1 MKKEKLSVFITSVL
15 THVNWIS
22 KSLVIV
28 LFLLLLQESVNAQDR
43 IFWGVASMNISS
55 AKFDGTDI
63 RQSTTISGQTYDMET
78 DFYKNVLYWGEGN
91 SIKKAN
97 TDGTNVQ
104 ILYTGTGTIGGL
116 ALDLTNNKLYFNK
129 YGLTNVPLMRCN
141 LDGTGLET
149 IATSPVSR
157 GNTYTLSISTTL
169 NKIYWTEQTSGSSSN
184 YVMRC
189 GLDGSNIET
198 LMTVS
203 NFMPGLT
210 IDEKNQKLYLAYY
223 NDNKVMITDMTCS
236 TPPTLVFGSSNGTFQ
251 MCVNN
256 VDNKLYFA
264 ELSSRKIRKC
274 NLDGSS
280 PADIIS
286 LTSGNIMALSI
297 PTIPPAPTI
306 SANETYTFKLS
317 DFLFSSV
324 DKDLLT
330 KIQIN
335 SPVSKGIIFLDANSN
350 NLVDAGEA
358 IASSQEISKA
368 DINAGVLKFNP
379 VANESGS
386 PYTTF
391 AFKWHNGSS
400 YSVIEY
406 PQYIYVLDVAP
417 IITTQAVSSITST
430 TATGNGNI
438 TNLGVPNPTSYGVCW
453 NTTGSPTVNDN
464 KVDKGATSVKGAFT
478 ASMTGLTSG
487 TTYYV
492 RAFAI
497 NAAGTSY
504 GSEVSFTTST
514 VSLSGST
521 GGTTLGQNSPVY
533 IASDANVT
541 GTTLNG
547 AIAFIGSNFNSAQ
560 DVLGIDG
567 LQSGTSGSISYSYD
581 SSKGVLTLTGDANVA
596 TYQSIIR
603 KITYTNTSATPS
615 TASRSITIS
624 LNKALPYSGNG
635 HFFEFVANS
644 GITWTSAKT
653 AAEGLNYFGLRGYL
667 ATITSA
673 AENEFCTS
681 KLSGDGWMG
690 ASDVDV
696 EGTWK
701 WVTGPEAGHSFSEYS
716 YSNWNTGQPDNYNG
730 VEDYAQFYTSGKW
743 NDLPNSEP
751 SIAGYVVEFGGSAGD
766 PVLDVS
772 DVVTVNVTNPVSV
785 SSVTV
790 PPNATYRGGNTLY
803 FTVTF
808 SAAVNVD
815 ITGGRPYIPITL
827 NTGGT
832 VNAIYISGSSTNKL
846 LFGYQIV
853 TGNLD
858 SDGVAVGSAITA
870 NGGTLKN
877 AGGFDA
883 NLTLNS
889 VGSTTGVLVD
899 AVAPSVLY
907 VSSSTANGTY
917 KVGDVIAITIT
928 FSENVTV
935 TGTPILL
942 LNSGGTAFYSSGS
955 GSSILAFNY
964 TVGSDHSSADLDY
977 NAISSMY
984 LSGGS
989 ILDAA
994 GNATW
999 LNLPTVGGVSSLGG
1013 QKNIVIINKPTAVTK
1028 EAVSIASTTST
1039 IKGTVNANIAST
1051 TVTFEYGLTNAYGS
1065 SVFAVQSPITGNTST
1080 SVSGLLT
1087 GLIPNATYHYRVKAV
1102 NAVGTTIGAD
1112 SVFTTLPAS
1121 STTFTGTGNWS
1132 EMERWSAGIPGT
1144 ITATTISGTCTATDN
1159 YEVASLLINS
1169 GKLTINP
1176 DKTQKVTGSFVNNV
1190 GANAFI
1196 LKSDATGTGKLVNN
1210 STGVQAT
1217 VQQYF
1222 VKNQWHYYT
1231 TPVSSSVNAFP
1242 LLYNLWAVDHDE
1254 KSNSWSFMNSA
1265 NIINTGK
1272 GYGARYSS
1280 SSGNDTLITIT
1291 GALNAGNKVIQAKKE
1306 GDGWNLIGNPY
1317 PSTADWAN
1325 GILRDNVYN
1334 AIYLWNPVSSNYG
1347 YYVDGV
1353 SVNGQTQYIAP
1364 MQGFFVKATAEGS
1377 VTFTDATKSI
1387 SPSYFRNAESQ
1398 TLIRLQLK
1406 SDKNLSDET
1415 VIRVKFGATDKFD
1428 AEMDA
1433 NKLISTESGIPQIFT
1448 QIALEEYAVNT
1459 ISQIN
1464 EGLKVPV
1471 KIMLSGAGKYIISI
1485 SELKDFDSGL
1495 PVYMFDTKSRKL
1507 VNLLNENIEFETN
1520 VSETIETYLLFTNTP
1535 TSTIEE
1541 NTHNI
1546 TVFSKHKSLVVD
1558 GMSKSPHEIQVY
1570 TLDGVL
1576 VFKQSVNTG
1585 KIDIPVKSEGIYAV
1599 KIIPENG
1606 NVFNSKVVVR

>member
-1 MKKEKLSVFITSVL
+1 MKKEKRSVYLTSVS
-15 THVNWIS
+15 THFYWICRS
-22 KSLVIV
+22 VA
-28 LFLLLLQESVNAQDR
+28 LFLFMLLLQESVNAQDR
-43 IFWGVASMNISS
+43 IFWGIPYNNISS
-55 AKFDGTDI
+55 SKFDGTDI
-63 RQSTTISGQTYDMET
+63 RQTITISGQTYDMET

-104 ILYTGTGTIGGL
+104 TLHTGTGSIGGL
-116 ALDLTNNKLYFNK
+116 ALDLTNNKLYFAK
-129 YGLTNVPLMRCN
+129 FGVSNVPIMRCN

-149 IATSPVSR
+149 IATSPISNGR
-157 GNTYTLSISTTL
+157 TYTLSISTTL
-169 NKIYWTEQTSGSSSN
+169 NKIYWTEQSGANN

-189 GLDGSNIET
+189 NLDGSNIET

-223 NDNKVMITDMTCS
+223 YDNKVMITDMTCS
-236 TPPTLVFGSSNGTFQ
+236 TPPTLVFDSSNGTFQ

-256 VDNKLYFA
+256 VDNKLFFA
-264 ELSSRKIRKC
+264 ELSTRKIRKC

-280 PADIIS
+280 PADIVS
-286 LTSGNIMALSI
+286 LSSGSIMALSI
-297 PTIPPAPTI
+297 PTVPPAPTI

-330 KIQIN
+330 KIQMN
-335 SPVSKGIIFLDANSN
+335 SLVSKGIIYLDANNN

-358 IASSQEISKA
+358 IVINQEISKV
-368 DINAGVLKFNP
+368 DINAGKLKFNP
-379 VANESGS
+379 TTNESGS

-391 AFKWHNGSS
+391 GFKWHNVSS
-400 YSVIEY
+400 YSVTDY
-406 PQYIYVLDVAP
+406 LQYIYVLDVAP
-417 IITTQAVSSITST
+417 VVTTQAVSSIATT

-438 TNLGVPNPTSYGVCW
+438 TSLGVPNPTSYGVCW
-453 NTTGSPTVNDN
+453 NTTGSPTTSDN
-464 KVDKGATSVKGAFT
+464 KVDNGTASLTGAFT

-492 RAFAI
+492 RAFAS
-497 NAAGTSY
+497 NTGGTSY
-504 GSEVSFTTST
+504 GGEVTFTTST

-521 GGTTLGQNSPVY
+521 GGTTTGQNSPVY
-533 IASDANVT
+533 IASSANVT

-547 AIAFIGSNFNSAQ
+547 AIAFIGSNFNSTQ

-615 TASRSITIS
+615 TSSRSITIS
-624 LNKALPYSGNG
+624 LNKALPFSTNG
-635 HFFEFVANS
+635 HYYEFIS
-644 GITWTSAKT
+644 SPGISWTSAKT
-653 AAEGLNYFGLRGYL
+653 AAEGLTYFGLKGYL

-690 ASDVDV
+690 ASDSDI

-716 YSNWNTGQPDNYNG
+716 YTNWNTGQPDNYNG
-730 VEDYAQFYTSGKW
+730 VEDYGQFYTNGKW

-803 FTVTF
+803 FTVTY

-815 ITGGRPYIPITL
+815 VSGGIPYIPITL

-832 VNAIYISGSSTNKL
+832 VNAFYIRNSSTNKL

-853 TGNLD
+853 SGNLD
-858 SDGVAVGSAITA
+858 SDGVSVGSAITA
-870 NGGTLKN
+870 NGGSLKN
-877 AGGFDA
+877 TGGDDV

-889 VGSTTGVLVD
+889 VGSTSGVLVD
-899 AVAPSVLY
+899 AVNPSVLS
-907 VSSSTANGTY
+907 VSSTTANGTY
-917 KVGDVIAITIT
+917 KEGDVIAITIS
-928 FSENVTV
+928 FSETVTV
-935 TGTPILL
+935 TGTPILV
-942 LNSGGTAFYSSGS
+942 LNSGGTAYYTSGS
-955 GSSILAFNY
+955 GSSLLTFNY
-964 TVGSDHSSADLDY
+964 TVESGHSSADLDY
-977 NAISSMY
+977 ISISSMN

-989 ILDAA
+989 IKDAV
-994 GNATW
+994 GNNTW

-1013 QKNIVIINKPTAVTK
+1013 QKDIVISKKPTIVTK
-1028 EAVSIASTTST
+1028 EAASVLSTTAT
-1039 IKGTVNANIAST
+1039 INGTVNANNSSS
-1051 TVTFEYGLTNAYGS
+1051 TVTFEYGLTNSYGL
-1065 SVFAVQSPITGNTST
+1065 SVVATQSPVTGNTTT
-1080 SVSGLLT
+1080 SVNGLLT

-1102 NAVGTTIGAD
+1102 NAIGTSYGAD
-1112 SVFTTLPAS
+1112 SVFTTIPSS

-1132 EMERWSAGIPGT
+1132 EMERWSAGIPG
-1144 ITATTISGTCTATDN
+1144 ITTTTTINGNCTATDN
-1159 YEVASLLINS
+1159 YEVASLSISS

-1176 DKTQKVTGSFVNNV
+1176 DKTLKVTGSFVNNV
-1190 GANAFI
+1190 GADAFI
-1196 LKSDATGTGKLVNN
+1196 LKSDATGTGKIVSN
-1210 STGVQAT
+1210 STGVNAT

-1231 TPVSSSVNAFP
+1231 TPVSSSVNAYP
-1242 LLYNLWAVDHDE
+1242 LLYNLWAVNHDE
-1254 KSNSWSFMNSA
+1254 KSNNWTFMNSG
-1265 NIINTGK
+1265 NSLISGK
-1272 GYGARYSS
+1272 GYGARYSN
-1280 SSGNDTLITIT
+1280 SSGNDTLITIK
-1291 GALNAGNKVIQAKKE
+1291 GSLNAGNVIVEAKKE

-1317 PSTADWAN
+1317 PATADWTN

-1334 AIYLWNPVSSNYG
+1334 AIYLWNPVTNNYG
-1347 YYVDGV
+1347 YFVDGI
-1353 SVNGQTQYIAP
+1353 SVNGQTKYIAP
-1364 MQGFFVKATAEGS
+1364 MQGFFVKATAGGS
-1377 VTFTDATKSI
+1377 VTFTDATKST
-1387 SPSYFRNAESQ
+1387 SPSYFRNAETQ
-1398 TLIRLQLK
+1398 TLIRLLLK
-1406 SDKNLSDET
+1406 SDKDLTDET
-1415 VIRVKFGATDKFD
+1415 VVRVKYDATNNFD
-1428 AEMDA
+1428 AEYDA
-1433 NKLISTESGIPQIFT
+1433 NKLISNENGIPQILT
-1448 QIALEEYAVNT
+1448 YIASEEYAVNT
-1459 ISQIN
+1459 VSQID
-1464 EGLKVPV
+1464 ERTKIPV
-1471 KIMLSGAGKYIISI
+1471 KIMLPGAGKYTLSI
-1485 SELKDFDSGL
+1485 SELKDFDSNL
-1495 PVYMFDTKSRKL
+1495 PVYIYDTRSKRL
-1507 VNLLNENIEFETN
+1507 INLMNENFEYEVN
-1520 VSETIETYLLFTNTP
+1520 NQEVLDTYIVFTNTL
-1535 TSTIEE
+1535 TSTL
-1541 NTHNI
+1541 NNHANSI
-1546 TVFSKHKSLVVD
+1546 TIFSKHRTIFVD
-1558 GMSKSPHEIQVY
+1558 GLLCKPYEIQIF

-1576 VFKQSVNTG
+1576 ISHKSVNTG
-1585 KIDIPVKSEGIYAV
+1585 KIEIPVKSEGIYSV
-1599 KIIPENG
+1599 KVIPAIG
-1606 NVFNSKVVVR
+1606 NVINSKVVVK